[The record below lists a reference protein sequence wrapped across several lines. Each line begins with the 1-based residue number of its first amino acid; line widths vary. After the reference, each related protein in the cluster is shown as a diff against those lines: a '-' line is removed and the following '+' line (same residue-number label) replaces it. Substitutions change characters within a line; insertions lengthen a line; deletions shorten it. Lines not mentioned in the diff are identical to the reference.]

1 MPALAS
7 GVVVALGCW
16 TPTNMVRGSQVMTTP
31 VISCQVPPD
40 LAGSRVGPNFDPAGD
55 QAELVSCIERLE
67 WVGDS
72 GVKKRVLGGHGQA
85 KLAMTYS
92 T

>member
-1 MPALAS
+1 MLDADQHGARIPGHDDAGDFLS
-7 GVVVALGCW
+7 GRAG
-16 TPTNMVRGSQVMTTP
+16 
-31 VISCQVPPD
+31 QVPPD